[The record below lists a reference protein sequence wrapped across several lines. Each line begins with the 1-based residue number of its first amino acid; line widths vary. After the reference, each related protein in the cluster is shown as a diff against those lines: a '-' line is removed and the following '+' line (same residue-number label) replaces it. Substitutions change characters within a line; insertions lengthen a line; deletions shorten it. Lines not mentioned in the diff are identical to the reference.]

1 MKPYRYPQVKNIY
14 FGDGVVKTLGTI
26 VATEGVKKVLVVTD
40 KFLFESGILDGALK
54 SLDEAKI
61 EYKVYSDV
69 HPNPLKSNV
78 LACYEMMKELGGEGV
93 IGFGGGSSIDCAKS
107 TALLMTNPL
116 PLEQYVGKDI
126 VPNNTVPIF
135 TVPTTAG
142 TGSEVTSGSII
153 LFDDTG
159 KKGGILSKRLIAT
172 CAVVDPELLLTL
184 PPGLTAATGMD
195 ALAHAIEAYTNINAS
210 LQSDMW
216 CRQAITL
223 IGKHLRRAYFKGDD
237 IDARRGMSLA
247 ATSAGMALLGAGCA
261 GSHAMAYSIENKCH
275 TMHGRANASMLP
287 AVMRFNAPAALD
299 KYAEIAVML
308 GENICGLSK
317 HEAAYKASEAVQKF
331 CDDLGMPGIRAY
343 GVTEEDFEPFAQE
356 CCANARLM
364 GQNPRKITP
373 EDAVKIYKEAF

>member
-1 MKPYRYPQVKNIY
+1 MKPYRYPQVRNIY
-14 FGDGVVKTLGTI
+14 FGDGVVKTTGTI

-40 KFLFESGILDGALK
+40 KFLFESGMLSGALK
-54 SLDEAKI
+54 SLEEAEI
-61 EYKVYSDV
+61 EYRVYSDV
-69 HPNPLKSNV
+69 HPNPLLSNV
-78 LACYEMMKELGGEGV
+78 LACYEIMKELGGEGV

-116 PLEQYVGKDI
+116 PLQQYVGKDI

-172 CAVVDPELLLTL
+172 CAIVDPELLLTL
-184 PPGLTAATGMD
+184 PPTLTAATGMD
-195 ALAHAIEAYTNINAS
+195 ALSHAIEAFTNVNAS

-216 CRQAITL
+216 CKQAISL
-223 IGKHLRRAYFKGDD
+223 IGKNIRRAFFKGDD

-247 ATSAGMALLGAGCA
+247 ATSAGMALLGSGCA
-261 GSHAMAYSIENKCH
+261 GSHAMAYSIENKYH
-275 TMHGRANASMLP
+275 TMHGKANASMLP
-287 AVMRFNAPAALD
+287 AVMRFNAPAALE
-299 KYAEIAVML
+299 KYAAVAGLL
-308 GENICGLSK
+308 GENIAGLSM
-317 HEAAYKASEAVQKF
+317 HEAAYKASEAVQKL
-331 CDDLGMPGIRAY
+331 CDDLSIPRIREY
-343 GVTEEDFEPFAQE
+343 GVTEEDLEPFAKE

-364 GQNPRKITP
+364 AQNPRRITP
-373 EDAVKIYKEAF
+373 EEAVKIYREVF